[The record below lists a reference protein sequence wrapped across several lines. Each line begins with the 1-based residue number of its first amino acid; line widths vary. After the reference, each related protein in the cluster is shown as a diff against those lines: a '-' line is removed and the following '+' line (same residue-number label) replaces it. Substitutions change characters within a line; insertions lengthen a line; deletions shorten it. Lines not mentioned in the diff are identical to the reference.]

1 MNNMEFQD
9 LIKEALNCVMD
20 RTIMELAA
28 NDESYQQSLDEV
40 DKAEKDYLSIK
51 KDLSQEYRAII
62 QQYIDAM
69 ESNTNDYITLSY
81 MAGMYDMARFLTVY
95 KK

>member
-1 MNNMEFQD
+1 MNNMEFQN

-28 NDESYQQSLDEV
+28 NDESYRQSLDEV
-40 DKAEKDYLSIK
+40 DKAEQDYISVKEEIP
-51 KDLSQEYRAII
+51 SQYRTII
-62 QQYIDAM
+62 QQYLDAL
-69 ESNTNDYITLSY
+69 EHNTNDYITLAY
-81 MAGMYDMARFLTVY
+81 MAGKYDKARFLTEY

>member
-20 RTIMELAA
+20 RTIMELAS

-40 DKAEKDYLSIK
+40 DKAEQDYIAVK
-51 KDLSQEYRAII
+51 KEIPTRYKTII
-62 QQYIDAM
+62 EQYLDAL
-69 ESNTNDYITLSY
+69 EHNTNDYITLAY